1 MSKYFSDA
9 EIKQLVKESE
19 DEIDRREAQREADQR
34 LAMQL
39 AWIND
44 SANKARIDAD
54 PLVQYLRAN
63 DPQRTQP
70 NVPSQTPRLTPHTA
84 PTTPSGL
91 PIGYKDRAT
100 LEREKPW
107 LAPRKTE
114 LQSVID
120 PYAGRKPNR
129 I

>member
-1 MSKYFSDA
+1 MSKYFTDA
-9 EIKQLVKESE
+9 EIKRLVKESE
-19 DEIDRREAQREADQR
+19 DEIDRREAQRQSDAR

-44 SANKARIDAD
+44 PANKARIDSD
-54 PLVQYLRAN
+54 PIVQYLRAN
-63 DPQRTQP
+63 DPKRSQP

-84 PTTPSGL
+84 HTTPSGL
-91 PIGYKDRAT
+91 PPGYKSRAQ
-100 LEREKPW
+100 LERERPW

-114 LQSVID
+114 LQSIID
-120 PYAGRKPNR
+120 PMAGRKPNR